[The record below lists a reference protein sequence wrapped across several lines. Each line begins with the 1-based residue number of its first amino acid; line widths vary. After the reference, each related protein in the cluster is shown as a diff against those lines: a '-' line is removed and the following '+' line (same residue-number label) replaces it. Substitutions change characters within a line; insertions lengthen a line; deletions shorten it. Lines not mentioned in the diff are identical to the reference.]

1 MSTFEIQHFKNQELA
16 KAYMQGVHDITE
28 WLLKP
33 SEREATNFDRTAA
46 SPETLAKFINEIIDE
61 AAQINSDGKT
71 HCPFIGR
78 CDCGDS
84 GTCIECITQWLKKE
98 AEEDEK

>member
-33 SEREATNFDRTAA
+33 SEREATNFDGIAV
-46 SPETLAKFINEIIDE
+46 SPETLARFIDE
-61 AAQINSDGKT
+61 ILDEATEIHDDGQT

-78 CDCGDS
+78 STCGNIDCV
-84 GTCIECITQWLKKE
+84 ECITRWLKEK
-98 AEEDEK
+98 AKDEE

>member
-33 SEREATNFDRTAA
+33 SERTATNFDRVTA
-46 SPETLAKFINEIIDE
+46 SPEKLVEFVTDIMFHA
-61 AAQINSDGKT
+61 SGCRYTGKLK
-71 HCPFIGR
+71 CPNT
-78 CDCGDS
+78 
-84 GTCIECITQWLKKE
+84 TCKECVLDWLKQK
-98 AEEDEK
+98 AEEDD

>member
-33 SEREATNFDRTAA
+33 REREATNFDKLTA
-46 SPETLAKFINEIIDE
+46 SPEALAKFIIKKDKFKGVFE
-61 AAQINSDGKT
+61 ADCFFKKTKEWRCLSD
-71 HCPFIGR
+71 
-78 CDCGDS
+78 
-84 GTCIECITQWLKKE
+84 TCEECITKWLKQK
-98 AEEDEK
+98 AEDEK